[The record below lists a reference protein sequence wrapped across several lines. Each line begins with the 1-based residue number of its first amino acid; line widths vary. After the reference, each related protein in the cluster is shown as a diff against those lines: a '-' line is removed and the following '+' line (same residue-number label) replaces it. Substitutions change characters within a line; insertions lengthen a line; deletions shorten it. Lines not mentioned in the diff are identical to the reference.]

1 MGAVKNLYRGS
12 FNLNREVFVEY
23 AYAYTE
29 RQAWAVFCRRI
40 AKKTGVSPRVAM
52 NQFNGEKDN
61 YNITTEVEIREVTE

>member
-12 FNLNREVFVEY
+12 FNLNHEVFAEY

-40 AKKTGVSPRVAM
+40 AKKTGVHPRVAM
-52 NQFNGEKDN
+52 NHFNGEKDN
-61 YNITTEVEIREVTE
+61 HNITMEMEIKEDG